1 MLESLA
7 FLRKQNNFVSFVI
20 IKRGYN
26 VYNIAVQTSQYND
39 NTWLAKHFFF
49 SLKLKKSKK
58 KRLELTLFYCPDQE
72 IRLGDS

>member
-26 VYNIAVQTSQYND
+26 VYNIALQTSQYND

-49 SLKLKKSKK
+49 HKKKMRKK

-72 IRLGDS
+72 IRLGDP